1 MEFLKK
7 FNDLYF
13 HEQLLS
19 WVIIGLIFI
28 VGLIFRKPVKFI
40 IRKVAYLMF
49 PSFVKNLSESERM
62 QISEPIAW
70 TILSLL
76 WTISLEFIDTT
87 EAQYNIIH
95 RGVGIIFTFSFIILL
110 IRVIYLFT
118 SRMESL
124 LMKEDIII
132 DKTMVP
138 VITKV
143 IKVIAIIIIVLIG
156 MQNLGVNL
164 MSLIAGLG
172 LGGLAFAL
180 AAKDTV
186 SNLFG
191 SMMIIIDKPFKV
203 GDWVIMNDVEG
214 YVEEIG
220 FRSTR
225 IRTFYNS
232 LVSMP
237 NSIVANIHIDNMGK
251 RKFRRVKFNMGITY
265 DTTPDKI
272 EKLTSGIKKIIND
285 MEESEKDNCH
295 VVFNEFSDFSLNI
308 LVYFFIHVDSYADE
322 LLVKEKLLLSIHT
335 LARKTKINFAFPT
348 STVHISRN

>member
-1 MEFLKK
+1 MEFLKEY
-7 FNDLYF
+7 NNLYI

-19 WVIIGLIFI
+19 WGIIGLIFI
-28 VGLIFRKPVKFI
+28 VGFIFRKPVKFL
-40 IRKVAYLMF
+40 IRKVASLMF
-49 PSFVKNLSESERM
+49 PSFVTTLSESERM

-87 EAQYNIIH
+87 EVQYNIIH

-138 VITKV
+138 VIAKV

-251 RKFRRVKFNMGITY
+251 RKFRRLKFNLGITY

-308 LVYFFIHVDSYADE
+308 LVYFFINVNSYADE
-322 LLVKEKLLLSIHT
+322 LLVKEKLLLSIYS